1 MLCYQIVVLL
11 NGTQKGED
19 VMGRYFSSNYK
30 YITYPRDSEKHQ
42 GLRNAQIGAIHAIA
56 SFFTMNSKQAAIT
69 VMPTGAGKT
78 AVLMMTPYLLG
89 KNKVLVV
96 TPSVMVR
103 GQITEDFQ
111 ELSTLCKANVFKPSM
126 KKPAVYEMLHKFSE
140 EILPELEKTD
150 VIIATP
156 QCALSLSETE
166 WAKKKITLVEVDE
179 AHHTPAKTWQQ
190 ILINIDRATHVLF
203 TATPFRLDRKEIK
216 GEIVYDY
223 PLSMAYKDGIFGE
236 IQYVAVPD
244 GSDRDLRIAKKA
256 EEVLLADR
264 EDGLEHYLMVRTD
277 SKDNAESL
285 EHLYQ
290 ENTSLNLRRI
300 DSSMSNT
307 KVKQYIQ
314 ELKDHKLDGIICVDM
329 LGEGFDFP
337 NLKIAAV
344 HAPHK
349 SLASTLQ
356 FVGRFARTNA
366 MNIGKAKFIAAEN
379 EDLEIENNRLF
390 ASDAVWQE
398 MIINMSEGKN
408 QKEQE
413 DRRYFKGYK
422 ATSGEAEEDRISL
435 QAVTLNCHDRI
446 YKATGFDIDA
456 DFPEEF
462 NIGNRVH
469 RNKEDNTVI
478 GIGLEYV
485 SPLWMSAE
493 YRINKVYKLYIIHY
507 QKSLG
512 LLHIYSQTHTEK
524 IYDRLAEAFCEK
536 YEKIPKSEMNRVL
549 GNLSGFEI
557 FNSGMVNRYS
567 ESGEAY
573 RIMAGSDV
581 SDAIDPSTGKMYS
594 AGHVFC
600 KATDLSGGESANIT
614 IGYSS
619 ASKVW
624 SSEYRNIPDY
634 IQWVEQLGKK
644 ITNSSIVVKTN
655 TNYDYIPMAE
665 RLTEYPDKLF
675 FADYADTTYSSPPII
690 RSRSK
695 PNKGYRLTD
704 FTLSIVRSSKSQV
717 TISISYEEMSMTLNC
732 DVQGKYSTRDNDL
745 YTHIGTAE
753 YGIDEYFNDNPVLFK
768 TLDES
773 VISGFEIYKG
783 NPDAIS
789 FDQTLI
795 EGFDWDAYGT
805 DVGVE
810 FGKSSVTGKISIQD
824 TIEKYLKENEQNTY
838 ILFDHGSG
846 EIADYIAI
854 QENADQLI
862 VRLFHVKKK
871 SATGYNSSMGDIYE
885 VAGQAVKSITW
896 LTTKGKFAD
905 KVYYRHSAGHCIPV
919 RGDFRECI
927 RALRDAGKQLTAF
940 IVIVQPSLSRSVVM
954 PEKVQEVLAAASTY
968 IKRAGKVQGL
978 EIIGSK

>member
-1 MLCYQIVVLL
+1 
-11 NGTQKGED
+11 
-19 VMGRYFSSNYK
+19 MGRYFSANYK
-30 YITYPRDSEKHQ
+30 NITYPKDSEKQQ

-56 SFFTMNSKQAAIT
+56 SYFTMSTKTAAIT
-69 VMPTGAGKT
+69 VMPTGSGKT
-78 AVLMMTPYLLG
+78 AVLMLTPYLLG

-111 ELSTLCKANVFKPSM
+111 ELYTLCKANVFKPSM
-126 KKPAVYEMLHKFSE
+126 RKPRVYEMLHKYSE
-140 EILPELEKTD
+140 EVLPELENAD

-156 QCALSLSETE
+156 QCALSLSETD
-166 WAKKKITLVEVDE
+166 WAVKKISLVEVDE

-190 ILINIDRATHVLF
+190 ILVNLRNSTHVLF

-216 GEIVYDY
+216 GDIVYDY
-223 PLSMAYKDGIFGE
+223 PLSLAYKDGIFGE
-236 IQYVAVPD
+236 IQFIPVSEGAD
-244 GSDRDLRIAKKA
+244 KDIRIAKKA

-264 EDGLEHYLMVRTD
+264 DDGLEHFLMVRTNT
-277 SKDNAESL
+277 KDNAEAL
-285 EHLYQ
+285 ENLYK

-300 DSSMSNT
+300 DSSMSNA
-307 KVKQYIQ
+307 KIKQHIQ
-314 ELKDHKLDGIICVDM
+314 ELRDHILDGIICVDM

-356 FVGRFARTNA
+356 FIGRFARTNA
-366 MNIGKAKFIAAEN
+366 KNIGKAKFIAVED

-390 ASDAVWQE
+390 ASDVVWQE

-408 QKEQE
+408 QKEQA
-413 DRRYFKGYK
+413 DRKYYKGYRT
-422 ATSGEAEEDRISL
+422 ASAESEEDRISL
-435 QAVTLNCHDRI
+435 QAITLNCHDRI
-446 YKATGFDIDA
+446 YKVTGFDFEA
-456 DFPEEF
+456 DFPDEF
-462 NIGNRVH
+462 NVGSRVH
-469 RNKEDNTVI
+469 RNKEDNTII

-485 SPLWMSAE
+485 SPLWMSAD
-493 YRINKVYKLYIIHY
+493 YRINKIYTLYILHY
-507 QKSLG
+507 QKALG

-536 YEKIPKSEMNRVL
+536 YDKIPKSEMNRVL
-549 GNLSGFEI
+549 GNLMGFEI

-581 SDAIDPSTGKMYS
+581 SDAIDPSTGKIYS

-600 KATDLSGGESANIT
+600 KATDSSAESIT

-624 SSEYRNIPDY
+624 SSEYRTIPDY
-634 IQWVEQLGKK
+634 VQWVEQLGEK
-644 ITNSSIVVKTN
+644 ITNSSIKVKTN
-655 TNYDYIPMAE
+655 TNFDYIPMAE

-675 FADYADTTYSSPPII
+675 FADFADTTYSSPPII
-690 RSRSK
+690 RSRAK
-695 PNKGYRLTD
+695 KDKGYRLTD
-704 FTLSIVRSSKSQV
+704 FALSILKSTKTQV
-717 TISISYEEMSMTLNC
+717 TILVTNNDFEMTLSC
-732 DVQGKYSTRDNDL
+732 DLQGRYSSKDNDL
-745 YTHIGTAE
+745 YTHIGT
-753 YGIDEYFNDNPVLFK
+753 DELALTDYFNDNPVVFK
-768 TLDES
+768 TFDDA
-773 VISGFEIYKG
+773 VISGFEIYRG

-789 FDQTLI
+789 YDQNHI
-795 EGFDWDAYGT
+795 EAFDWESYNT
-805 DVGVE
+805 DVGLE
-810 FGKSSVTGKISIQD
+810 FGSSSTDGRVSIQD
-824 TIEKYLKENEQNTY
+824 TIEKWLVADGKNTY

-854 QENADQLI
+854 QENDNQLI
-862 VRLFHVKKK
+862 VRLFHAKKK
-871 SATGYNSSMGDIYE
+871 SSAGYNSSVNDVYE

-905 KVYYRHSAGHCIPV
+905 KVSYRHQAGHCKAV
-919 RGDFRECI
+919 RGDFKECI
-927 RALRDAGKQLTAF
+927 RALRDSSKQLTAF
-940 IVIVQPSLSRSVVM
+940 IVIVQPELSRSVKM
-954 PEKVQEVLAAASTY
+954 PDKIQEVLAAAESY

-978 EIIGSK
+978 EILGSK

>member
-1 MLCYQIVVLL
+1 
-11 NGTQKGED
+11 
-19 VMGRYFSSNYK
+19 MGRYFSSNYK

-111 ELSTLCKANVFKPSM
+111 ELLTLCKANVFRSSM
-126 KKPAVYEMLHKFSE
+126 KKPAVYEMRHKFSE

-190 ILINIDRATHVLF
+190 ILINIDKAAHVLF
-203 TATPFRLDRKEIK
+203 TATPFRLDQKEIK

-223 PLSMAYKDGIFGE
+223 PLSLAYKDGIFGE

-244 GSDRDLRIAKKA
+244 GSDKDFRIAKKA
-256 EEVLLADR
+256 EEVLLTDR
-264 EDGLEHYLMVRTD
+264 EEGLEHFLMVRTD
-277 SKDNAESL
+277 SKDNAKIL
-285 EHLYQ
+285 ERLYQ

-307 KVKQYIQ
+307 RVKQYIQ
-314 ELKDHKLDGIICVDM
+314 ELKDHRLDGIICVDM

-349 SLASTLQ
+349 SLASILQ

-366 MNIGKAKFIAAEN
+366 TNIGKAKFIAVEN

-390 ASDAVWQE
+390 ASDAIWQE

-413 DRRYFKGYK
+413 DRRYYKGYK
-422 ATSGEAEEDRISL
+422 STGVETDEDRISL
-435 QAVTLNCHDRI
+435 QAVSLNCHDRI
-446 YKATGFDIDA
+446 YKVKGFDIEA

-462 NIGNRVH
+462 NIGNRVY
-469 RNKEDNTVI
+469 RNEDDNTVI

-493 YRINKVYKLYIIHY
+493 YKINKVYTLYIIHY

-675 FADYADTTYSSPPII
+675 FADYAYTTYSSPPII

-704 FTLSIVRSSKSQV
+704 FTLSIIKSSKSQV
-717 TISISYEEMSMTLNC
+717 TIAISYEDLSMTLNC
-732 DVQGKYSTRDNDL
+732 DVQGKYSTSDNDL
-745 YTHIGTAE
+745 YTRIGMAE
-753 YGIDEYFNDNPVLFK
+753 CGIDEYFNDNPVLFK
-768 TLDES
+768 TFDES
-773 VISGFEIYKG
+773 EISGFEIYKG
-783 NPDAIS
+783 NSDAIS

-795 EGFDWDAYGT
+795 EGFDWGAYGT

-810 FGKSSVTGKISIQD
+810 FGESAIAGKISIQD
-824 TIEKYLKENEQNTY
+824 TLAKYLEANEQNKY

-846 EIADYIAI
+846 EIADFIAI
-854 QENADQLI
+854 QESGDQLI

-871 SATGYNSSMGDIYE
+871 TAAGYNSSMNDIYE

-896 LTTKGKFAD
+896 LTTKGRFAD
-905 KVYYRHSAGHCIPV
+905 KVCYRRSKGHCIPI

-927 RALRDAGKQLTAF
+927 KAIRDAGKQLTAV
-940 IVIVQPSLSRSVVM
+940 IVIVQPSLSRSVAM
-954 PEKVQEVLAAASTY
+954 PEKIQEVLAATSTY

>member
-1 MLCYQIVVLL
+1 
-11 NGTQKGED
+11 
-19 VMGRYFSSNYK
+19 MGSYFSSNYK
-30 YITYPRDSEKHQ
+30 YITYPKDSEKHR

-103 GQITEDFQ
+103 SQITEDFQ
-111 ELSTLCKANVFKPSM
+111 ELSTLCNANVFKPSM
-126 KKPAVYEMLHKFSE
+126 KKPIVYEMFHKFSE
-140 EILPELEKTD
+140 EMLPDLENTD

-190 ILINIDRATHVLF
+190 ILINIDKAAHVLF

-223 PLSMAYKDGIFGE
+223 PLSLAYKDGIFGE

-244 GSDRDLRIAKKA
+244 GNDKDLRIAKKA
-256 EEVLLADR
+256 EEVLLTDR
-264 EDGLEHYLMVRTD
+264 EEGLEHFLMVRTD
-277 SKDNAESL
+277 SKDNAKAL

-290 ENTSLNLRRI
+290 ENTSLTLRRI

-307 KVKQYIQ
+307 RVKLYIQ

-329 LGEGFDFP
+329 FGEGFDFP

-366 MNIGKAKFIAAEN
+366 ANIGKAKFIAAEN

-390 ASDAVWQE
+390 ASDAIWQE
-398 MIINMSEGKN
+398 MIINMSEGRN

-413 DRRYFKGYK
+413 HRRYYKGYK
-422 ATSGEAEEDRISL
+422 STGVKTDEDRISL

-446 YKATGFDIDA
+446 YKVKGFDIEA
-456 DFPEEF
+456 DFPDEF
-462 NIGNRVH
+462 NIGNRIY
-469 RNKEDNTVI
+469 RNKSDNTVI

-485 SPLWMSAE
+485 SPLWMNSE
-493 YRINKVYKLYIIHY
+493 YKINKVYTLYIIHY
-507 QKSLG
+507 QKTVG
-512 LLHIYSQTHTEK
+512 LLHIYSQMHTEK
-524 IYDRLAEAFCEK
+524 IYDRLAEVFCKK

-567 ESGEAY
+567 ESGESY

-600 KATDLSGGESANIT
+600 KARDLSDGESENIT

-634 IQWVEQLGKK
+634 IQWVERLGEK
-644 ITNSSIVVKTN
+644 ITNGSIVVKTN
-655 TNYDYIPMAE
+655 TKYDYIPMAE

-675 FADYADTTYSSPPII
+675 FADYAYTTYSSPPII

-704 FTLSIVRSSKSQV
+704 FTISIIKSSKLQV
-717 TISISYEEMSMTLNC
+717 TIAISYEDLSMTLNC
-732 DVQGKYSTRDNDL
+732 DVQGKYSASDNDL
-745 YTHIGTAE
+745 YTHIGTVE

-768 TLDES
+768 TFDES
-773 VISGFEIYKG
+773 EISGFEIYKG

-810 FGKSSVTGKISIQD
+810 FGKSSAAEKISIQD
-824 TIEKYLKENEQNTY
+824 TLGKYLEANEQNKY

-854 QENADQLI
+854 QESEAQLI

-871 SATGYNSSMGDIYE
+871 TATGYNSSMDDIYE

-896 LTTKGKFAD
+896 LTTKGRFAD
-905 KVYYRHSAGHCIPV
+905 KVYSRRSKGHCIPI

-927 RALRDAGKQLTAF
+927 RAIRDARKQLTAF
-940 IVIVQPSLSRSVVM
+940 IVIVQPSLSRSVAM
-954 PEKVQEVLAAASTY
+954 PEKIQEVLAAASTY